1 MAIVNVKNL
10 VKVYQGKTMVPV
22 RAVDGVDLVI
32 STGEFTAIAGPSG
45 SGKTTLLNIIG
56 GIDIPTSGQVLVNG
70 QNLSKLN
77 GNKLADFRLHNIG
90 FIFQAYNLIPVL
102 TATENVEFIM
112 LMQGVPSDERQSRI
126 REELSDFGIEA
137 EMMNRRPAELSGG
150 QQQRIAIARATVAR
164 PNLILAD
171 EPTANLDSQT
181 GSQLLDKMSEMNQKR
196 GITFIF
202 STHDPMV
209 MERARRLIRVQDG
222 KIISDDLRS

>member
-181 GSQLLDKMSEMNQKR
+181 GSQLLDKMSEMNHKR

-202 STHDPMV
+202 STHDPIV

>member
-56 GIDIPTSGQVLVNG
+56 GIDIPTSGQGLVNG

-126 REELSDFGIEA
+126 REELSDFWYRSRDDES
-137 EMMNRRPAELSGG
+137 PAS
-150 QQQRIAIARATVAR
+150 RT
-164 PNLILAD
+164 
-171 EPTANLDSQT
+171 
-181 GSQLLDKMSEMNQKR
+181 
-196 GITFIF
+196 
-202 STHDPMV
+202 
-209 MERARRLIRVQDG
+209 
-222 KIISDDLRS
+222 

>member
-1 MAIVNVKNL
+1 
-10 VKVYQGKTMVPV
+10 
-22 RAVDGVDLVI
+22 
-32 STGEFTAIAGPSG
+32 
-45 SGKTTLLNIIG
+45 
-56 GIDIPTSGQVLVNG
+56 
-70 QNLSKLN
+70 
-77 GNKLADFRLHNIG
+77 
-90 FIFQAYNLIPVL
+90 
-102 TATENVEFIM
+102 
-112 LMQGVPSDERQSRI
+112 
-126 REELSDFGIEA
+126 
-137 EMMNRRPAELSGG
+137 MMNRRPAELSGG

-202 STHDPMV
+202 STHDPIV